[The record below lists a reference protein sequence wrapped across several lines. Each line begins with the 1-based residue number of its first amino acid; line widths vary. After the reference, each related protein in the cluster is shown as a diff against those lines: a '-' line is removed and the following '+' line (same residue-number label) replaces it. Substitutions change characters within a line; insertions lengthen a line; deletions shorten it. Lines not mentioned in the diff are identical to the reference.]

1 MQSGGISEEKRVL
14 FTRQLRELRD
24 SDAAQVVFSP
34 SLTSDERKFVH
45 KISQEFGLKSKSQG
59 VDEKRFITVLKKK
72 NNAQKA
78 SGLAPVLWSPHN
90 FTIQALSDPAFATVA
105 RTILSPR
112 ANAKGPQKQSGGQG
126 ASSRSYDIPVE
137 VYNEAQRKRSENKNY
152 RSIQQKRNALPAAH
166 YRTAV
171 CNLLR
176 EHQIVLIS
184 GETGRLYTCG
194 LMAIPTQSLTALEFV
209 PW

>member
-1 MQSGGISEEKRVL
+1 MQAALEHRTFPNAPRMQSGGISEEKRVL

-24 SDAAQVVFSP
+24 SDASQVVFSP
-34 SLTSDERKFVH
+34 TLTPDERKFVH

-72 NNAQKA
+72 ANAQKA

-90 FTIQALSDPAFATVA
+90 MTIQALSDPAFAAVA
-105 RTILSPR
+105 RTVLSPR
-112 ANAKGPQKQSGGQG
+112 GNTKGAQKQSGGQG
-126 ASSRSYDIPVE
+126 THSSGRSYDIPVE
-137 VYNEAQRKRSENKNY
+137 VYNEAQRRRSEDKNY

-171 CNLLR
+171 CNLL
-176 EHQIVLIS
+176 H
-184 GETGRLYTCG
+184 
-194 LMAIPTQSLTALEFV
+194 
-209 PW
+209 